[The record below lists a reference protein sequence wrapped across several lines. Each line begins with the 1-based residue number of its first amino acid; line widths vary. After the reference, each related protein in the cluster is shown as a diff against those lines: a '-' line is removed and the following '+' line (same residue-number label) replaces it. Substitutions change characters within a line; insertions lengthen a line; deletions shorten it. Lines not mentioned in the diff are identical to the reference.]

1 MLEVKNLTKSFGNR
15 VILDNVNLTV
25 KDGEILSIVGPSG
38 AGKTTLLRCIT
49 GLEKADSGQFL
60 IDGQPFDPQ
69 GTEESDRVIGV
80 VFQDY
85 NLFPNLSVMEN
96 ITLAPIL
103 VLKKT
108 KEEAVKDAQELLEE
122 LGLNT
127 KGNLYPWQLSGGQKQ
142 RVAIARALAM
152 NPKILCYDEPTSAL
166 DPAMRKEVA
175 KIILGLKKD
184 GMTQLV
190 VTHDFDFANTIAD
203 DILKVKAL
211 DKSFKQIQDL
221 DQQQK

>member
-49 GLEKADSGQFL
+49 GLETADSGQFL
-60 IDGQPFDPQ
+60 VDGQPFDPQ
-69 GTEESDRVIGV
+69 GSKDTDRVIGV

-96 ITLAPIL
+96 ITLAPTM
-103 VLKKT
+103 VLKKDT
-108 KEEAVKDAQELLEE
+108 TAAAKDAKVLLEE
-122 LGLNT
+122 LGLST
-127 KGNLYPWQLSGGQKQ
+127 KGDLYPYQLSGGQKQ

-152 NPKILCYDEPTSAL
+152 KPKILCYDEPTSAL
-166 DPAMRKEVA
+166 DPNLRQEVA

-190 VTHDFDFANTIAD
+190 VTHDFDFADTIAD
-203 DILKVKAL
+203 DILKVQAL
-211 DKSFKQIQDL
+211 DKAVNQVEDL
-221 DQQQK
+221 GKDA